1 MLKTYFNFPAPLDLA
16 KKSFETKDKQKYSE
30 IVEEIKNRWSNLNH
44 EIEKMSKEEIKNE
57 KPDDI
62 LGIID
67 EILDFDKEIQK

>member
-16 KKSFETKDKQKYSE
+16 KKLFETKDKQKYSE